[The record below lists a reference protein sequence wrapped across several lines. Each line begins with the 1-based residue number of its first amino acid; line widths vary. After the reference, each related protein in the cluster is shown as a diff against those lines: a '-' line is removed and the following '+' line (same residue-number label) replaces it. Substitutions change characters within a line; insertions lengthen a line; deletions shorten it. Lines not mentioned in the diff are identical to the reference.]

1 MKKFRYKSSINV
13 PYTRQ
18 GAITF
23 MMLRY
28 DTLPD
33 AKKRRVEAL
42 CKKAGGSTWKA
53 LFEYLTT
60 DADPGDVMK
69 KHYIASYTTLGRGIK
84 RFMEGFPDDLL

>member
-1 MKKFRYKSSINV
+1 MKRFRYKVSINV
-13 PYTRQ
+13 PYIKQ

-23 MMLRY
+23 MMMRY

-42 CKKAGGSTWKA
+42 CKKAGGSTWEA

-60 DADPGDVMK
+60 DSDPEDVMRRY
-69 KHYIASYTTLGRGIK
+69 YIASYTTLGRGIK